1 MCDLYFS
8 EGFVLIWRHGETI
21 VAVGSQVIRDSDKYR
36 LEGGEFGYT
45 LLVSLADEGDA
56 GNYSCQ
62 ISSFNPSILNHS
74 VSIRSKFQVKPPIM
88 VVRDCVLLALFIKFH
103 NLAQLLCH
111 FCPCRIRADNG
122 TTKLKSTKPNIWSP
136 WSPCISFRKWSAMP

>member
-1 MCDLYFS
+1 MLLGVA

-21 VAVGSQVIRDSDKYR
+21 VAVGSQVIRDQEKYR

-74 VSIRSKFQVKPPIM
+74 VAIRSKSIIIISNNNVQGS
-88 VVRDCVLLALFIKFH
+88 IK
-103 NLAQLLCH
+103 
-111 FCPCRIRADNG
+111 
-122 TTKLKSTKPNIWSP
+122 
-136 WSPCISFRKWSAMP
+136 

>member
-1 MCDLYFS
+1 MLSMLFLFA

-21 VAVGSQVIRDSDKYR
+21 VAVGSQVIRDQEKYR

-74 VSIRSKFQVKPPIM
+74 VSIRSKSGVDIGI
-88 VVRDCVLLALFIKFH
+88 ALTGLVNFAFSI
-103 NLAQLLCH
+103 
-111 FCPCRIRADNG
+111 
-122 TTKLKSTKPNIWSP
+122 
-136 WSPCISFRKWSAMP
+136 

>member
-1 MCDLYFS
+1 MLLGVA

-21 VAVGSQVIRDSDKYR
+21 VAVGSQVIRDQEKYR

-62 ISSFNPSILNHS
+62 ISSFTPSILNHS
-74 VSIRSKFQVKPPIM
+74 VSIRSKSGGKLIYMYSDRV
-88 VVRDCVLLALFIKFH
+88 
-103 NLAQLLCH
+103 N
-111 FCPCRIRADNG
+111 NG
-122 TTKLKSTKPNIWSP
+122 P
-136 WSPCISFRKWSAMP
+136 